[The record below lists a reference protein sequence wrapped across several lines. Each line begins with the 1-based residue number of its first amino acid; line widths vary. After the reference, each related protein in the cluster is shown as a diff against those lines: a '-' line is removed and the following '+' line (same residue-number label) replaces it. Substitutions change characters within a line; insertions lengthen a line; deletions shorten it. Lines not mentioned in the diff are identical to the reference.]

1 MRHLAAIFLLM
12 FALGTS
18 AAQAQEFIA
27 YRDSVPD
34 GYNFWLSVPAG
45 YDTLSADLPVLIFLH
60 GRSLCGKDL
69 YRVQRYGPL
78 DAIKRGRDIPALVIA
93 PQNPGS
99 AWVPRKVD
107 NVLEWVMERFNGDRN
122 RIYVYGMSLGGYGTL
137 DYAGTYPDKV
147 AAAMGLCG
155 GTTLVSCEGL
165 RHVPL
170 WIIHGTADKAVSIAH
185 SKSVV
190 KSINQFGEAPLLYFD
205 WMQDYDHAALARFF
219 YLPETYEWLFSHTL
233 DDRKLSEPFQLN
245 WTVMSGAYR
254 NWNSV
259 NKNKVIVSD
268 PPRKDFHPVR
278 KTRHIPDSLILPPV
292 IFPTGTYSP
301 LPAYQGTSSSGQN

>member
-1 MRHLAAIFLLM
+1 MRRFLAILLLL
-12 FALGTS
+12 FAFGCVS
-18 AAQAQEFIA
+18 ARAQEFIA

-45 YDTLSADLPVLIFLH
+45 YDTLSTDLPVLIFLH

-69 YRVQRYGPL
+69 YRVLRYGPL

-122 RIYVYGMSLGGYGTL
+122 RVYILGMSLGGYGTL

-155 GTTLVSCEGL
+155 GTTLVSCDGL
-165 RHVPL
+165 RRVPL
-170 WIIHGTADKAVSIAH
+170 WIIHGTEDQHVSISQSKAVVNNMH
-185 SKSVV
+185 K
-190 KSINQFGEAPLLYFD
+190 FGDTPLLYYD
-205 WMQDYDHAALARFF
+205 WMQNYDHGALARIF
-219 YLPETYEWLFSHTL
+219 YLPETYGWLFRHSL
-233 DDRKLSEPFQLN
+233 DNRTISEPFHLDDNLMQN
-245 WTVMSGAYR
+245 AYR
-254 NWNSV
+254 NWNP
-259 NKNKVIVSD
+259 KGTVIISD

-278 KTRHIPDSLILPPV
+278 RPLNIPDSLMIQTEDFT
-292 IFPTGTYSP
+292 IDEYFD
-301 LPAYQGTSSSGQN
+301 

>member
-1 MRHLAAIFLLM
+1 MKRLLAIIFLL
-12 FALGTS
+12 FAFGSVS
-18 AAQAQEFIA
+18 ARAQEFIA

-34 GYNFWLSVPAG
+34 GYNFWLAVPAG
-45 YDTLSADLPVLIFLH
+45 YDTLSTDLPVLIFLH

-78 DAIKRGRDIPALVIA
+78 DAIKRGRNIPALVLA

-147 AAAMGLCG
+147 AAAIGMCG
-155 GTTLVSCEGL
+155 GTTLVSCDGL
-165 RHVPL
+165 RRVPL
-170 WIIHGTADKAVSIAH
+170 WIIHGTADKAVSISN

-190 KSINQFGEAPLLYFD
+190 KSMNQFGDTPLLYFD
-205 WMQDYDHAALARFF
+205 WLQDYDHGSLARIF
-219 YLPETYEWLFSHTL
+219 YLPETYEWLFSHSL
-233 DDRKLSEPFQLN
+233 DNRSISEPFLLDKNIMQN
-245 WTVMSGAYR
+245 AYR
-254 NWNSV
+254 NWNP
-259 NKNKVIVSD
+259 KGKVIISD

-278 KTRHIPDSLILPPV
+278 RPRHIPDSLTLQPV
-292 IFPTGTYSP
+292 DFTFDEYFD
-301 LPAYQGTSSSGQN
+301 

>member
-1 MRHLAAIFLLM
+1 MRRLLIALFLVLAI
-12 FALGTS
+12 GSVS
-18 AAQAQEFIA
+18 ARAQEFIA

-45 YDTLSADLPVLIFLH
+45 YDTLSTDLPVLIFLH

-78 DAIKRGRDIPALVIA
+78 DAIKRGRSIPALVIA

-99 AWVPRKVD
+99 AWVPQKID
-107 NVLEWVMERFNGDRN
+107 NVLEWVMERFNGDKN

-155 GTTLVSCEGL
+155 GTTLVSCDGL
-165 RHVPL
+165 RRVPL
-170 WIIHGTADKAVSIAH
+170 WIIHGTADQLVSISH

-190 KSINQFGEAPLLYFD
+190 KSINSFGDAPLLYYD
-205 WMQDYDHAALARFF
+205 WMQDYDHSSLARFF
-219 YLPETYEWLFSHTL
+219 YLPETYDWLFSHSL
-233 DDRKLSEPFQLN
+233 EDRRISEPFPLDN
-245 WTVMSGAYR
+245 GIMKSAYR
-254 NWNSV
+254 NWNSEV
-259 NKNKVIVSD
+259 KVIISD
-268 PPRKDFHPVR
+268 PPRKEFLPVR
-278 KTRHIPDSLILPPV
+278 RPRNVPDSLMLPPV
-292 IFPTGTYSP
+292 DFSFDEFFD
-301 LPAYQGTSSSGQN
+301 